1 MEGLYGGRG
10 RGLDVFPVTPSGRGR
25 GRRVPRA
32 GDGRSDAN
40 TAAGEELLQ
49 TASAEAEKLMD
60 VRVTEVMDPASFW
73 AQIGEGRRRARI
85 VYVNVVTAK
94 SISTATANCIIG
106 QYVFDVIVCCE
117 VCMLLCIYLYKFL
130 EYQEIIYYAV

>member
-40 TAAGEELLQ
+40 TAAAAPSGAGEELLQ

-94 SISTATANCIIG
+94 SI
-106 QYVFDVIVCCE
+106 
-117 VCMLLCIYLYKFL
+117 
-130 EYQEIIYYAV
+130 IIYNDC